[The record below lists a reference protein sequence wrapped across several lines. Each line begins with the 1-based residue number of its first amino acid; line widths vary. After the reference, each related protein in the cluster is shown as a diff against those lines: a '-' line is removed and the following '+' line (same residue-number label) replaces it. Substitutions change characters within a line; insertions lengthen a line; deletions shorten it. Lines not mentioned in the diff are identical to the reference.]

1 MIRGEGERM
10 KYEWVTPDMKQY
22 PKGLREIKNKPK
34 KLYYVGN
41 LEVLNQRCVSLV
53 GSRTANGYGK
63 SVAEQL
69 ASKLAMRGV
78 TVVSGLA
85 KGIDTCAHR
94 GALKAGGN
102 TAAVLGCG
110 LDVCYPPENRNLMK
124 EIAEKGLLITEYDLG
139 TKAERYHFPNR
150 NRIISGLSEITVV
163 VQARNRSGSLIT
175 AELAAEQGREV
186 MAVPGNIDSQHN
198 LGTNKLIR
206 EGATMLLSE
215 SDIFEALGIDHIDE
229 KEAKNKLSATEY
241 EIFELLL
248 KNGEMSMDEICM
260 ALGKSPA
267 YVNPIVAVMEMK
279 GFTFSEMGKIFLA
292 NV

>member
-1 MIRGEGERM
+1 M

-22 PKGLREIKNKPK
+22 PKGLRAIKNKPK

>member
-1 MIRGEGERM
+1 M

-229 KEAKNKLSATEY
+229 QEAKNKLSATEF

>member
-1 MIRGEGERM
+1 M

>member
-229 KEAKNKLSATEY
+229 QEAKNKLSATEF